1 MVSVSATPG
10 GKLLK
15 FELLA
20 RPGPSEDFLFTP
32 TMLLRVVDTPEPDD
46 RRDEESGRSSNS

>member
-1 MVSVSATPG
+1 M
-10 GKLLK
+10 K

-46 RRDEESGRSSNS
+46 RRDEESGRSSGI